1 MNKFWVGV
9 ALLLISGIGT
19 ARADIDAR
27 VYWGK
32 RIDMGVPVSGVVAKV
47 PVDAG
52 MRVGKGDILLELEQT
67 PFRTA
72 LIEAKASV
80 VQASGARK
88 EARRDYDQTKDLY
101 DRGLI
106 STVELQNAQLKKEA
120 REAAYSAARAKLERS
135 QYELSHSVLRA
146 PFDGLVLDK
155 RVEAGQTLVSTQQVQ
170 TVLTFAATGDYIA
183 RGVIDGKEIKNLVI
197 GQKATVKANGKSFS
211 GQISALGLEP
221 VAGSKPSNPKYEI
234 SVRFQSSDVMLRAG
248 TEASISF

>member
-1 MNKFWVGV
+1 MKKFWVV
-9 ALLLISGIGT
+9 VFLMMLASIGT

-27 VYWGK
+27 IYWGK

-52 MRVGKGDILLELEQT
+52 MQVRKGDQLLVLEQT
-67 PFRTA
+67 PFKTA
-72 LIEAKASV
+72 LIEAKAGV
-80 VQASGARK
+80 VQAAGKRK
-88 EARRDYDQTKDLY
+88 EARRDYDQTKELY

-120 REAAYSAARAKLERS
+120 SEAGYSAARAKLQRA
-135 QYELSHSVLRA
+135 QYELSNSVLRA
-146 PFDGLVLDK
+146 PFDGLVLEK

-183 RGVIDGKEIKNLVI
+183 RGVVDGKEIKNLAI
-197 GQKATVKANGKSFS
+197 GQKATVKVNGKTFA

-221 VAGSKPSNPKYEI
+221 VTGSKPSNPKYEI
-234 SVRFQSSDVMLRAG
+234 SVRFHSSDVLLRAG
-248 TEASISF
+248 TEAEISL

>member
-1 MNKFWVGV
+1 MNKFWLGV
-9 ALLLISGIGT
+9 VLLLVTGVGT
-19 ARADIDAR
+19 AHADIDAR
-27 VYWGK
+27 IYWGK
-32 RIDMGVPVSGVVAKV
+32 RIDMGVPVSGVVASV
-47 PVDAG
+47 PVAAG
-52 MRVGKGDILLELEQT
+52 MRVGKGDKLLELEQT

-72 LIEAKASV
+72 LIEAKAGV
-80 VQASGARK
+80 TQASGARK

-120 REAAYSAARAKLERS
+120 KEAAYSAARARLERA

-183 RGVIDGKEIKNLVI
+183 RGVVDGKKIKDLSI

-211 GQISALGLEP
+211 GQVSSLGLEP
-221 VAGSKPSNPKYEI
+221 VAGSKPNDPKYEI
-234 SVRFQSSDVMLRAG
+234 SVRFHSSDVLLRAG
-248 TEASISF
+248 TEADINL

>member
-1 MNKFWVGV
+1 MNKFWIGV
-9 ALLLISGIGT
+9 VLIFISGVGT
-19 ARADIDAR
+19 AKADIDAR

-32 RIDMGVPVSGVVAKV
+32 RIEMGVPVSGVVASV

-52 MRVGKGDILLELEQT
+52 MRVGKGDKLLELEQT
-67 PFRTA
+67 PFKTA
-72 LIEAKASV
+72 LIEAKAKV
-80 VQASGARK
+80 IQASGARK

-120 REAAYSAARAKLERS
+120 KEAAYSAAQAKLERA

-170 TVLTFAATGDYIA
+170 TVLTFAATGDYVA
-183 RGVIDGKEIKNLVI
+183 RGVVDGKKIKDLAI
-197 GQKATVKANGKSFS
+197 GQKATVKANGKTFP
-211 GQISALGLEP
+211 GQINSLGFEP
-221 VAGSKPSNPKYEI
+221 VPGSKPSDPKYEI

-248 TEASISF
+248 TEADISF

>member
-1 MNKFWVGV
+1 MNKFWISI
-9 ALLLISGIGT
+9 ALIFISGVGT
-19 ARADIDAR
+19 ARADIGAR
-27 VYWGK
+27 IYWGK
-32 RIDMGVPVSGVVAKV
+32 RIDMGVPVSGVVASV

-52 MRVGKGDILLELEQT
+52 MRVGKGDKLLELEQT
-67 PFRTA
+67 PFKTA
-72 LIEAKASV
+72 LVEAKAGV

-88 EARRDYDQTKDLY
+88 QARRDYDQTKDLY
-101 DRGLI
+101 DRGLL

-120 REAAYSAARAKLERS
+120 KEAAYSAAQAKLERA

-170 TVLTFAATGDYIA
+170 TVLTFAATGDYVA
-183 RGVIDGKEIKNLVI
+183 RGIVDSKKIKALAI

-211 GQISALGLEP
+211 GQISSLGFEP
-221 VAGSKPSNPKYEI
+221 VTGSKPDDPKYEI

-248 TEASISF
+248 TEADINL

>member
-1 MNKFWVGV
+1 MNKFWIGV
-9 ALLLISGIGT
+9 VVLLLSGVGT

-27 VYWGK
+27 IYWGK
-32 RIDMGVPVSGVVAKV
+32 RIDMGVPVSGVVARV

-52 MRVGKGDILLELEQT
+52 MRVGKGDELLVLQQT
-67 PFRTA
+67 PFKTA
-72 LIEAKASV
+72 LVEAKAGV
-80 VQASGARK
+80 VQAAGARK
-88 EARRDYDQTKDLY
+88 IARRDYDQTKDLY

-120 REAAYSAARAKLERS
+120 KEAAYAAARAKLERA
-135 QYELSHSVLRA
+135 QYELDHSVLRA
-146 PFDGLVLDK
+146 PFDGLVLEK

-183 RGVIDGKEIKNLVI
+183 RGVVDGKKIKDLAI

-211 GQISALGLEP
+211 GQVSSLGLEP
-221 VAGSKPSNPKYEI
+221 VTGSKPNDPRYEI

-248 TEASISF
+248 TEADISF

>member
-1 MNKFWVGV
+1 M
-9 ALLLISGIGT
+9 
-19 ARADIDAR
+19 
-27 VYWGK
+27 
-32 RIDMGVPVSGVVAKV
+32 
-47 PVDAG
+47 
-52 MRVGKGDILLELEQT
+52 LELEQT
-67 PFRTA
+67 PFKTA
-72 LIEAKASV
+72 LIEAKAGV
-80 VQASGARK
+80 IQASGARK

-120 REAAYSAARAKLERS
+120 KEAAFSAAQAKLDRA

-170 TVLTFAATGDYIA
+170 TVLTFAATGDYVA
-183 RGVIDGKEIKNLVI
+183 RGVVDGKKIRDLVI
-197 GQKATVKANGKSFS
+197 GQKATVKANGRSFS
-211 GQISALGLEP
+211 GQISALGFEP

-248 TEASISF
+248 TEADISL